1 MSVIDPRTLNFIKL
15 LINIIPIFNSLWQSK
30 TSVYRDTLNAS
41 LMSFLRCGRLEYGFL
56 RAVCDDCKHEKLVA
70 FSCKRRRFCPSCGSR
85 RMVESAALLAD
96 DVLGGYPI
104 RQWVLSLPI
113 PLYLLLARYLC
124 ELGKVMSIVHREIS
138 TYVIQ
143 RADFA
148 NKHAQKSAGWAVPLD
163 RFCSEASH
171 TSLFHLIKP
180 LIFIF
185 SSATR

>member
-1 MSVIDPRTLNFIKL
+1 MSGRVLRRDMSVIDPRTLNFIKL

-96 DVLGGYPI
+96 DVLS
-104 RQWVLSLPI
+104 R
-113 PLYLLLARYLC
+113 
-124 ELGKVMSIVHREIS
+124 
-138 TYVIQ
+138 
-143 RADFA
+143 
-148 NKHAQKSAGWAVPLD
+148 
-163 RFCSEASH
+163 
-171 TSLFHLIKP
+171 
-180 LIFIF
+180 
-185 SSATR
+185 